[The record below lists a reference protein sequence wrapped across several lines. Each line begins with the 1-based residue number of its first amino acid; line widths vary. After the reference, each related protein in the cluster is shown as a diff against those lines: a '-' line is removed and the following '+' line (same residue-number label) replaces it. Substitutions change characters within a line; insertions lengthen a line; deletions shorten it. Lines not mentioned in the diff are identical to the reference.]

1 MTEKMP
7 AKQEADKPGSQI
19 TVARLTEL
27 LRHYSARGWAELM
40 IEEHFAKRG
49 LSFSDGMIAD
59 FETVQLSE
67 QLIANVIGAE
77 ASAKVLSA
85 FIENG
90 YMHIS
95 DVMNIIDG
103 GRYFFHF
110 TQDLLHSSIENLE
123 QGISVIDKDLR
134 LLVWNSRYVDL
145 LDYPEGLVVEGRP
158 VEELIRYNVE
168 RGECG
173 EGGIEELVQR
183 RILHLRKGQPH
194 FFERYRN
201 DGKVIAMH
209 GNPIPGGGYVTSF
222 SDVSAQKQLV
232 LQLKEAKKNLE
243 LRVSERTR
251 ELTAANEAL
260 RKEIAARAQIE
271 EDLRQ
276 AKLTADEGN
285 KSKTRFLAA
294 ATHDL
299 MQPLNA
305 AGLFTSALAQRLDSD
320 VEKEFAGNITTSLH
334 AAETML
340 SSLLEASRLDAGAVQ
355 PETENFPID
364 QVIAALGAEFTVQA
378 NEQGL
383 AFHKVHSSLII
394 NSNKQL
400 LRRILQNFLSN
411 ALRYTAEGRI
421 LVGCRRKGE
430 ICQVEVW
437 DTGEGI
443 PQDKL
448 NEIFEVFHRLE
459 QREEILTADRGTGLG
474 LAISD
479 RLAKLLGHKVLVR
492 SWSGKGSVFIVQIP
506 IACSVDGKN
515 DKQEIELEKE
525 NLEWKAVGGLEGCR
539 VLCVDNDPSVLK
551 GMEAILS
558 SWGCKVSSAV
568 DYDSAKLCLAQGL
581 ELPDIIL
588 ADYQLD
594 KETGIELMKGLRKDF
609 SRVIPGLL
617 ISANNTLAVRA
628 EADQHGF
635 LFLPKPLKPAALRAV
650 MSTLLGL

>member
-7 AKQEADKPGSQI
+7 PKQEANNLGYQI
-19 TVARLTEL
+19 SVARLTEL

-40 IEEHFAKRG
+40 VEEHFATRG
-49 LSFSDGMIAD
+49 LLFSGDTIAD
-59 FETVQLSE
+59 PETVEFAE
-67 QLIANVIGAE
+67 QLIANMIGSE
-77 ASAKVLSA
+77 AARKVLTA

-90 YMHIS
+90 YMHID

-110 TQDLLHSSIENLE
+110 SQDLLHSSIENLE
-123 QGISVIDKDLR
+123 QGISIVDKNLR
-134 LLVWNSRYVDL
+134 LLVWNSRYVEL
-145 LDYPEGLVVEGRP
+145 FDYPEGLVVEGRP

-173 EGGIEELVQR
+173 EGSVEELVQR
-183 RILHLRKGQPH
+183 RIFHLKKGQPH
-194 FFERYRN
+194 FFERYRS

-222 SDVSAQKQLV
+222 SDVSAHKQLV

-243 LRVSERTR
+243 QRVSERTR
-251 ELTAANEAL
+251 ELTALNATL
-260 RKEIAARAQIE
+260 MKEIAARTQIE

-276 AKLTADEGN
+276 AKLRADEGN

-305 AGLFTSALAQRLDSD
+305 AGLFTSALAQHLDGDLERGYTS
-320 VEKEFAGNITTSLH
+320 NITASLN

-340 SSLLEASRLDAGAVQ
+340 NSLLEASRLDAGAVQ
-355 PETENFPID
+355 PDTENFAVD
-364 QVIAALGAEFTVQA
+364 QVIAALGAEFTVLA

-383 AFHKVHSSLII
+383 AFHKVSSSMMI

-411 ALRYTAEGRI
+411 ALRYTTEGRI
-421 LVGCRRKGE
+421 LLGCRRKGAM
-430 ICQVEVW
+430 CQVEVW

-448 NEIFEVFHRLE
+448 DEIFEVFHRLE
-459 QREEILTADRGTGLG
+459 RTEEILTAERGTGLG

-506 IACSVDGKN
+506 LA
-515 DKQEIELEKE
+515 ELDEGVGELPSSETEKE
-525 NLEWKAVGGLEGCR
+525 THEWNPVGRLESCR
-539 VLCVDNDPSVLK
+539 VLCVDNDLSVLK
-551 GMEAILS
+551 GMEAILT
-558 SWGCKVSSAV
+558 SWGCKVNSAL
-568 DYDSAKLCLAQGL
+568 DYAGAKQCLTEG

-594 KETGIELMKGLRKDF
+594 KETGIELMEDLREEF
-609 SRVIPGLL
+609 SAAIPGLL
-617 ISANNTLAVRA
+617 ISANNTAAVRGEA
-628 EADQHGF
+628 EQHGF
-635 LFLPKPLKPAALRAV
+635 LFLPKPLKPAALRAM
-650 MSTLLGL
+650 MSTLLEL

>member
-1 MTEKMP
+1 MP
-7 AKQEADKPGSQI
+7 PKQKSNNLGSQI
-19 TVARLTEL
+19 SVARLTEL

-40 IEEHFAKRG
+40 VKEHFVTRS
-49 LSFSDGMIAD
+49 LLFSDDTLADAETIA
-59 FETVQLSE
+59 FAE
-67 QLIANVIGAE
+67 QLIANMIGSE
-77 ASAKVLSA
+77 AAHKVLIA
-85 FIENG
+85 FIDNG
-90 YMHIS
+90 YMHIA

-110 TQDLLHSSIENLE
+110 SQDLLHSSIENLE
-123 QGISVIDKDLR
+123 QGISIVDKNLR
-134 LLVWNSRYVDL
+134 LLVWNSRYIEL
-145 LDYPEGLVVEGRP
+145 FDYPKGLVVEGRP

-173 EGGIEELVQR
+173 KGSVEELVQR
-183 RILHLRKGQPH
+183 RILHLKKGQPH
-194 FFERYRN
+194 FFERYRG

-222 SDVSAQKQLV
+222 SDVSAHKQLV

-251 ELTAANEAL
+251 ELTVLNETL
-260 RKEIAARAQIE
+260 MKEIAARTQIE

-276 AKLTADEGN
+276 AKLRADEGN

-305 AGLFTSALAQRLDSD
+305 AGLFTSALAQRLDGD
-320 VEKEFAGNITTSLH
+320 IEKGFVGNITSSLN

-340 SSLLEASRLDAGAVQ
+340 SSLLEASRLDSGAVQ
-355 PETENFPID
+355 PDTENFSID
-364 QVIAALGAEFTVQA
+364 QVIAALGAEFTVLA

-383 AFHKVHSSLII
+383 AFHKVSSSLMIH
-394 NSNKQL
+394 SNKQL

-411 ALRYTAEGRI
+411 ALRYTTEGRI
-421 LVGCRRKGE
+421 LLGCRRKGAM
-430 ICQVEVW
+430 CQVEVW

-448 NEIFEVFHRLE
+448 DEIFEVFHRLE
-459 QREEILTADRGTGLG
+459 RTEEILTAERGTGLG

-479 RLAKLLGHKVLVR
+479 RLAKLLGHKILVR
-492 SWSGKGSVFIVQIP
+492 SWPGKGSVFIVQIP
-506 IACSVDGKN
+506 LAERDEGVGEVTSS
-515 DKQEIELEKE
+515 ETEKE
-525 NLEWKAVGGLEGCR
+525 MPEWKPVGGLEGCR
-539 VLCVDNDPSVLK
+539 VLCVDNDLSVLK

-558 SWGCKVSSAV
+558 TWGCKVSSAV
-568 DYDSAKLCLAQGL
+568 DYTSASQCFGEGAF
-581 ELPDIIL
+581 PDIIL

-594 KETGIELMKGLRKDF
+594 KETGIELMERLREDF
-609 SRVIPGLL
+609 AVSIPGLV
-617 ISANNTLAVRA
+617 ISANNTPAVRG

-650 MSTLLGL
+650 MSTLLEAGEG